1 MTSLSGRECPLHTG
15 ILAFHFGKMLF
26 TFFESHGPPPPLTG
40 KTSARKARLEAW
52 PSVRE
57 RLRQYAAS
65 HPHPATPRNVAGA
78 AQAVPPAAAA
88 QPVSHVAVAARNS
101 ASAASPAG
109 TQESATRPARRPPGT
124 VSPNEVRAGNSNRR
138 KVSQDPVKRDAA
150 GHVDMNHVR
159 VKIRKIVHE
168 GFNLPGS

>member
-1 MTSLSGRECPLHTG
+1 
-15 ILAFHFGKMLF
+15 
-26 TFFESHGPPPPLTG
+26 
-40 KTSARKARLEAW
+40 
-52 PSVRE
+52 VRE

-65 HPHPATPRNVAGA
+65 HPHPATPRNV
-78 AQAVPPAAAA
+78 AAA

-109 TQESATRPARRPPGT
+109 TQESATRRPPGT

-138 KVSQDPVKRDAA
+138 KVSQDPLKPDAA

>member
-1 MTSLSGRECPLHTG
+1 
-15 ILAFHFGKMLF
+15 
-26 TFFESHGPPPPLTG
+26 
-40 KTSARKARLEAW
+40 
-52 PSVRE
+52 VRE

-78 AQAVPPAAAA
+78 AQAAPVATAQAVPPAAAA

-168 GFNLPGS
+168 GFNLPGN